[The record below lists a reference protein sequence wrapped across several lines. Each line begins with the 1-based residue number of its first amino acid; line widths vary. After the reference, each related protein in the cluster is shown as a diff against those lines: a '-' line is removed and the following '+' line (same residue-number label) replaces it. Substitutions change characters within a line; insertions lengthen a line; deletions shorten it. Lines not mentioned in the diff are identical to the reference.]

1 MVISLLFFP
10 PGTVAKG
17 DTPDKIL
24 CIGDIVFENNITV
37 VGIGDIMILCIEDI
51 VFFCW
56 QTMGMAMIN
65 DHDGITILKMIK
77 AMMIMIMMPPL

>member
-1 MVISLLFFP
+1 MLIIGMVISLLFFP

-24 CIGDIVFENNITV
+24 GIGDIVFENNITV

-51 VFFCW
+51 VFFAGRPW
-56 QTMGMAMIN
+56 EWR
-65 DHDGITILKMIK
+65 
-77 AMMIMIMMPPL
+77 